1 VAYLIDAGGAG
12 VGQVDLL
19 IDGFPVRDE
28 EFMPGRR
35 RPSRFDDPG
44 VNEGRIVSFVEAV
57 DKDDR
62 EEMERILRQGPLLG
76 ESWAA
81 TAGAR
86 RSLPAGGAGKA
97 RLFAAQLVRGTWLNL
112 ERIDALVASAVEH
125 WLPERLS
132 VVDRNILRLACYE
145 VLFSGETPPK
155 AAMNEWIDVAKLYG
169 GENSGAFING
179 IIDRLYRDRLGE
191 DGAAGGRTE

>member
-1 VAYLIDAGGAG
+1 MAYLIDAGGAG